1 MRGYLRYC
9 VSLSARTAYN
19 HSRVKLRKERMMKID
34 REKISAM
41 CALPD
46 DELWAKI
53 VTIGADHGF
62 ELPKTP
68 PKHED
73 MEKLRAAVNG
83 GTKLNL
89 TAALKIID
97 NYRKAKR

>member
-1 MRGYLRYC
+1 
-9 VSLSARTAYN
+9 
-19 HSRVKLRKERMMKID
+19 MMKID

-46 DELWAKI
+46 DELWAQI
-53 VTIGADHGF
+53 VRIAAEHGF

-73 MEKLRAAVNG
+73 MEKLRAAANGSTRVN
-83 GTKLNL
+83 LS
-89 TAALKIID
+89 AALRIID
-97 NYRKAKR
+97 SYRKGKR

>member
-1 MRGYLRYC
+1 
-9 VSLSARTAYN
+9 
-19 HSRVKLRKERMMKID
+19 MKID
-34 REKISAM
+34 REKIKSM

-46 DELWAKI
+46 AELWAQI
-53 VTIGADHGF
+53 VTIAAEHGF

-73 MEKLRAAVNG
+73 MEKLRGAVNS
-83 GTKLNL
+83 GTRLNL

-97 NYRKAKR
+97 SYRRGQR

>member
-1 MRGYLRYC
+1 
-9 VSLSARTAYN
+9 
-19 HSRVKLRKERMMKID
+19 MKID

-46 DELWAKI
+46 EELWAKI
-53 VTIGADHGF
+53 VTIGAEHGF
-62 ELPKTP
+62 KLPKTP

-73 MEKLRAAVNG
+73 MEKLRAAANG
-83 GTKLNL
+83 GTRMNL

-97 NYRKAKR
+97 SYRKGQR

>member
-1 MRGYLRYC
+1 
-9 VSLSARTAYN
+9 
-19 HSRVKLRKERMMKID
+19 MKID

-46 DELWAKI
+46 DELWAQI
-53 VTIGADHGF
+53 VKIGAEHGF
-62 ELPKTP
+62 ELPKVP

-73 MEKLRAAVNG
+73 MEKLRAAVNS

-97 NYRKAKR
+97 NYRKGQR

>member
-1 MRGYLRYC
+1 
-9 VSLSARTAYN
+9 
-19 HSRVKLRKERMMKID
+19 MMKID

-46 DELWAKI
+46 DELWATI

-62 ELPKTP
+62 ELPKAP

>member
-1 MRGYLRYC
+1 
-9 VSLSARTAYN
+9 
-19 HSRVKLRKERMMKID
+19 MKIE
-34 REKISAM
+34 REKIKAM

-46 DELWAKI
+46 EELWAQI
-53 VTIGADHGF
+53 VTIAAEHGF

-73 MEKLRAAVNG
+73 MEKLRAAVNS
-83 GTKLNL
+83 GTRLNL

-97 NYRKAKR
+97 SYRKGQR

>member
-1 MRGYLRYC
+1 
-9 VSLSARTAYN
+9 
-19 HSRVKLRKERMMKID
+19 MKID
-34 REKISAM
+34 REKIKAM

-46 DELWAKI
+46 KELWAQI
-53 VTIGADHGF
+53 VTIASEHGF

-73 MEKLRAAVNG
+73 MEKLRAAVNS
-83 GTKLNL
+83 GTRLNL

-97 NYRKAKR
+97 SYRKGQR